1 MTSLQKVHALLQL
14 YSLQDAGTH
23 FSRKTGQIAH
33 LLCQIIWL
41 TLDDELA
48 VEEKD
53 KKLGPATAQSEDYLA
68 RNKEK

>member
-33 LLCQIIWL
+33 LLCQIISW

-53 KKLGPATAQSEDYLA
+53 KKLGPTAQSEYYLA